1 MLRAVDDC
9 HSSFVPVNSSLF
21 DVVLEKD
28 LESVNKVCYES
39 IERHVKMMLLF
50 TASMIC
56 FFGHFLRECTGCPVA
71 SYMTAIIINRD
82 LQPKNRS
89 ERVVIVVPGR
99 WTIIIESITELTL
112 QYVIFAARRL
122 FLYMSSFV
130 ITCHIRREY
139 AVMHYIPFPCFV
151 WRIASVRDS
160 SVTWHVMGHTVGL

>member
-1 MLRAVDDC
+1 
-9 HSSFVPVNSSLF
+9 
-21 DVVLEKD
+21 
-28 LESVNKVCYES
+28 
-39 IERHVKMMLLF
+39 
-50 TASMIC
+50 
-56 FFGHFLRECTGCPVA
+56 
-71 SYMTAIIINRD
+71 MTHGGEY
-82 LQPKNRS
+82 

-160 SVTWHVMGHTVGL
+160 SVTWHVMMWWVIRLDFRFEDLVDRWLVGLWSNFWHIIVGVWCWILPTNVQIIGTCTLTVFNFLYIVM